1 MISIFRPRARAEDR
15 NSFRPMPRSLS
26 HGRLWA
32 AIDRLAAQ
40 HRLTASGLAKA
51 AGLDPT
57 TFNKSKR
64 VTATGRPRW
73 PNTESLARVLDA
85 TGSSLE
91 TFLALVA
98 NGESPALPQ
107 RHVPLIGLAQAGRGG
122 FFDDAGFPAGVGW
135 EEVAFPDFKDEHAY
149 ALEVSGDS
157 MEPFYREGDIVVVS
171 PAADVRRG
179 DRVVVK
185 TVADEVMVKVL
196 ARKTANRVELKSFNP
211 AYEDRVLKP
220 EEILWMARI
229 IWASQ

>member
-1 MISIFRPRARAEDR
+1 
-15 NSFRPMPRSLS
+15 MPRSLS
-26 HGRLWA
+26 HSRLWA
-32 AIDRLAAQ
+32 AIDTLAAR
-40 HRLTASGLAKA
+40 HGMSASALAKA

-64 VTATGRPRW
+64 VTAAGRPRW

-91 TFLALVA
+91 AFLSLVA
-98 NGESPALPQ
+98 NGEGTAAAQ

-122 FFDDAGFPAGVGW
+122 YFDDAGFPAGTGW
-135 EEVAFPDFKDEHAY
+135 EEVAFPGLKDEHAY

-157 MEPFYREGDIVVVS
+157 MEPYYREGDIIVVS
-171 PAADVRRG
+171 PAADIRRN

-185 TVADEVMVKVL
+185 TTSGEVMVKLL
-196 ARKTANRVELKSFNP
+196 ARKTESRIELKSFNA
-211 AYEDRVLKP
+211 AYDDRVLDAKDV
-220 EEILWMARI
+220 LWMARI

>member
-1 MISIFRPRARAEDR
+1 
-15 NSFRPMPRSLS
+15 MPRTLS
-26 HGRLWA
+26 HSRLWA
-32 AIDRLAAQ
+32 SIDALASR
-40 HRLTASGLAKA
+40 HGFTASGLARA

-64 VTATGRPRW
+64 VTPAGRPRW

-91 TFLALVA
+91 EFLALIA
-98 NGESPALPQ
+98 EGDGIFSRRQ

-122 FFDDAGFPAGVGW
+122 YFDDAGFPVGASW

-157 MEPFYREGDIVVVS
+157 MVPVYRDGDIIIVS
-171 PAADVRRG
+171 PAADIRRG

-185 TVADEVMVKVL
+185 TTSDEVMAKVL
-196 ARKTANRVELKSFNP
+196 ARKTATRIELQSLNP
-211 AYEDRVLKP
+211 AYDDRTLKP
-220 EEILWMARI
+220 EDILWMAGI
-229 IWASQ
+229 IRASQ

>member
-1 MISIFRPRARAEDR
+1 
-15 NSFRPMPRSLS
+15 MPRTLS
-26 HGRLWA
+26 HSRLWA
-32 AIDRLAAQ
+32 SIDALAAR
-40 HRLTASGLAKA
+40 HGFTASGLARA

-64 VTATGRPRW
+64 VTAAGRPRW

-91 TFLALVA
+91 EFLALIADGSGVF
-98 NGESPALPQ
+98 SPRQ
-107 RHVPLIGLAQAGRGG
+107 RRVPLIGLAQAGRGG
-122 FFDDAGFPAGVGW
+122 YFDDAGFPVGASW

-157 MEPFYREGDIVVVS
+157 MMPVYRDGDIIIVS
-171 PAADVRRG
+171 PAADIRRG

-185 TVADEVMVKVL
+185 TTSDEVMAKVL
-196 ARKTANRVELKSFNP
+196 ARKTATRIELHSLNP
-211 AYEDRVLKP
+211 AYDDRTLKP
-220 EEILWMARI
+220 QDILWMARI